1 MELQDNPDGWRIIYH
16 FVWGPMRSKPCL
28 TGQIAER
35 LAALIEERANDV
47 TFEPITVVIKPDRVY
62 LAAAAPPTLAPH
74 RIICQVRAYTS
85 RILRDEFPELTR
97 IPTLWTR
104 AYLVVA
110 GEGMTADEAL
120 KRFEAMLKPRRPR
133 GRPRKTPADARANVK
148 PDTSNDQGDTANTSD
163 GGEATME
170 A

>member
-1 MELQDNPDGWRIIYH
+1 MELQDNPDGWRITYH

-28 TGQIAER
+28 TGEIAER
-35 LAALIEERANDV
+35 LEALIEERASDV
-47 TFEPITVVIKPDRVY
+47 TFEPVAVLILPDRVY

-74 RIICQVRAYTS
+74 RIICQVKAHTS

-110 GEGMTADEAL
+110 GEGVTADEAL
-120 KRFEAMLKPRRPR
+120 RRFEATLKPRKPR
-133 GRPRKTPADARANVK
+133 GRPRKTPADATKRA
-148 PDTSNDQGDTANTSD
+148 PCDSAHEPECGETA
-163 GGEATME
+163 GA
-170 A
+170 

>member
-1 MELQDNPDGWRIIYH
+1 MELQDNSDGWRIVYH

-28 TGQIAER
+28 TGEIAER
-35 LAALIEERANDV
+35 LAALIEERASDV
-47 TFEPITVVIKPDRVY
+47 TFEPVAVLILPDRVY

-74 RIICQVRAYTS
+74 RIICQVKAHTS

-110 GEGMTADEAL
+110 GESVTADEAL
-120 KRFEAMLKPRRPR
+120 SRFAATLEPRRPR
-133 GRPRKTPADARANVK
+133 GRPRKTPVSGTTAEQPDRAEPK
-148 PDTSNDQGDTANTSD
+148 T
-163 GGEATME
+163 EA
-170 A
+170 

>member
-1 MELQDNPDGWRIIYH
+1 
-16 FVWGPMRSKPCL
+16 MRSKPCL
-28 TGQIAER
+28 TGEIAER
-35 LAALIEERANDV
+35 LEALIEERAPDV

-104 AYLVVA
+104 TYLVVA
-110 GEGMTADEAL
+110 GEGVTAEEAL
-120 KRFEAMLKPRRPR
+120 RRFEATLTPRRPR
-133 GRPRKTPADARANVK
+133 GRPRKTPADANEA
-148 PDTSNDQGDTANTSD
+148 PDSTSAPASD
-163 GGEATME
+163 ATTTEA
-170 A
+170 